1 MEPVLDDAPISGF
14 PSLQRLDIW
23 KHRLKRLPFLAFTST
38 SEVSGLTGSLAGGT
52 VLELTGVGLRGVLG
66 GLRL

>member
-1 MEPVLDDAPISGF
+1 MMHLSQVF
-14 PSLQRLDIW
+14 PPYNVGTYF
-23 KHRLKRLPFLAFTST
+23 HRLKRLPFLAFTST

-52 VLELTGVGLRGVLG
+52 VLELTGVGQRGVLG